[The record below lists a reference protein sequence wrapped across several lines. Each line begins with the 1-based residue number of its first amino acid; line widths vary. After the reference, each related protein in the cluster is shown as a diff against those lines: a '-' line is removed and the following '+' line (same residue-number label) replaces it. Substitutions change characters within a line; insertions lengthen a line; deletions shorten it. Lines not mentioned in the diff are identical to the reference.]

1 MTKRTLAQMLP
12 PAAAI
17 APRDTVSL
25 LPPRTVKEKK
35 KRIYKTCTVSFY
47 LHPRLSERSVRVRAL
62 LAEIAERE
70 AAAMDEIKFTLVDYG
85 AHCYSTGSLP
95 FATRPNP
102 NVRKLTLVWEES
114 DVWQRE
120 LGHRKKIEMPTP
132 TGKGHPSFSFRGA
145 TNEQSLQM
153 KKEVTAIAEKHAVT
167 PGEVVLVLLE
177 HAVEQYVAGKVSLK
191 KSLNTVESKINGW
204 GEKIA

>member
-1 MTKRTLAQMLP
+1 MTKRTLEQMLT
-12 PAAAI
+12 PATVI

-25 LPPRTVKEKK
+25 LPPRTAKEKK
-35 KRIYKTCTVSFY
+35 KRVYKTRTVSFY
-47 LHPRLSERSVRVRAL
+47 LHPRLSERSVRVRAML
-62 LAEIAERE
+62 DEIAERE
-70 AAAMDEIKFTLVDYG
+70 SVAMDETKFTFVDYG
-85 AHCYSTGSLP
+85 VHCHTTGSLP

-120 LGHRKKIEMPTP
+120 IHHKKNQKAPSENRKYAIA
-132 TGKGHPSFSFRGA
+132 FRGT

-167 PGEVVLVLLE
+167 PGEVVILLLE
-177 HAVEQYVAGKVSLK
+177 HAIEQYVNGKMSLK
-191 KSLNTVESKINGW
+191 KLLNTVESKVNGW
-204 GEKIA
+204 EEKTP